1 MISAGKNVPQLMNAI
16 IEIPEN
22 GFVKYEF
29 DKEAGL
35 LAVDRL
41 LSTPVRYPAN
51 YGYFPSTLGEDGD
64 PLDCL
69 VLCSEQISP
78 CTLIEVRPIGV
89 FLMEDKGDKDEKIV
103 CVPKEKIDPIYK
115 NITSLEDLPE
125 ITKKRIEFFFAH
137 YKDLENGNVKVL
149 GWGDLN
155 MAYNIINRSI
165 EKYKG

>member
-64 PLDCL
+64 PLDCVLNKFHL
-69 VLCSEQISP
+69 VP
-78 CTLIEVRPIGV
+78 
-89 FLMEDKGDKDEKIV
+89 
-103 CVPKEKIDPIYK
+103 
-115 NITSLEDLPE
+115 
-125 ITKKRIEFFFAH
+125 
-137 YKDLENGNVKVL
+137 
-149 GWGDLN
+149 
-155 MAYNIINRSI
+155 
-165 EKYKG
+165 